1 MEHFLKQI
9 FFGNSMRSYLVVLA
23 TILFALIIKKFISKY
38 LARIVYRIFSKKDKV
53 NHRDAFISLIL
64 PPLELFLFL
73 FIAFTAFDALNFPKE
88 FDFHIYR
95 VTFFEAIDSVTNASL
110 IIVFIWLCLRVI
122 DFIALVMADK
132 ALLTKE
138 AADRQILLFF
148 KDFLKVLLVL
158 AGVLMVLKFSFQRD
172 VSGLLTG
179 LSLVG
184 AAVAFATKES
194 IENLIASF
202 IIFFDKPFRVG
213 DFVKVQ
219 SFAGT
224 VEKIGL
230 RSTKIRSAAKTLLTI
245 PNKQMV
251 DSVVD
256 NVTLTTQRMAE
267 LRVELGLTTSPT
279 QIDNLL
285 NAIRTYLKQN
295 NQVVSSMV
303 NLVDAGKKA
312 HIISALYYVKMPQE
326 YSDFLL
332 LCEGVN
338 LFAIQKVQELGIDLA
353 AANTEVHVKNMDQ
366 KEQN

>member
-1 MEHFLKQI
+1 MRQFLQQI
-9 FFGNSMRSYLVVLA
+9 IWGNSVRSYLVVLA
-23 TILFALIIKKFISKY
+23 TIVLAFIVKRFISKY
-38 LARIVYRIFSKKDKV
+38 LARIIYRLFSKKGKV
-53 NHRDAFISLIL
+53 YHREAFISLIL

-88 FDFHIYR
+88 FDFRIYK
-95 VTFFEAIDSVTNASL
+95 VTFYEAIDSLTNASL

-122 DFIALVMADK
+122 DFIAIILADK
-132 ALLTKE
+132 ALVSKE
-138 AADRQILLFF
+138 AGDRQILLFF

-158 AGVLMVLKFSFQRD
+158 AGVLMVLKFSFHRD

-219 SFAGT
+219 SFSGT

-230 RSTKIRSAAKTLLTI
+230 RSTKIRSAGKTLLTI

-267 LRVELGLTTSPT
+267 LRMELGLTTTSQ
-279 QIDNLL
+279 QIQDLL
-285 NAIRTYLKQN
+285 NAIRAYLQQN
-295 NQVVSSMV
+295 SQVASCMV

-338 LFAIQKVQELGIDLA
+338 LFGIQKVQELGIDLA
-353 AANTEVHVKNMDQ
+353 AANTEVHVKNISD
-366 KEQN
+366 NAS

>member
-1 MEHFLKQI
+1 MEQFLKQV
-9 FFGNSMRSYLVVLA
+9 FLGNSMRSYMVVLA
-23 TILFALIIKKFISKY
+23 TIILAFIVKRFISKY
-38 LARIVYRIFSKKDKV
+38 LAKIIYRIFTKKGKI

-64 PPLELFLFL
+64 PPLELFLLL

-88 FDFHIYR
+88 FDFHIYK
-95 VTFFEAIDSVTNASL
+95 VTFFEAIDSLSNAAL
-110 IIVFIWLCLRVI
+110 IIVFIWLCLRII
-122 DFIALVMADK
+122 DFITLVMADK
-132 ALLTKE
+132 AATSKE
-138 AADRQILLFF
+138 AADRQVLLFF

-267 LRVELGLTTSPT
+267 LRMELGLTTTPT
-279 QIDNLL
+279 QMNNLL
-285 NAIRTYLKQN
+285 NAIRTYLRQN
-295 NQVVSSMV
+295 NQVASSMV

-332 LCEGVN
+332 LCESVN

-353 AANTEVHVKNMDQ
+353 AANTEVHVKNISSTP
-366 KEQN
+366 QN

>member
-1 MEHFLKQI
+1 
-9 FFGNSMRSYLVVLA
+9 VVLA
-23 TILFALIIKKFISKY
+23 TIVLAFIVKRFISKY
-38 LARIVYRIFSKKDKV
+38 LARIIYRLFSKKGKV
-53 NHRDAFISLIL
+53 YHREAFISLIL

-73 FIAFTAFDALNFPKE
+73 FIAFTAFDALNFPKG
-88 FDFHIYR
+88 FDVRIYK
-95 VTFFEAIDSVTNASL
+95 VTFYEAIDSLTNASL
-110 IIVFIWLCLRVI
+110 IIVFNWLCLRVI
-122 DFIALVMADK
+122 DFIAIILADT
-132 ALLTKE
+132 ALASKE
-138 AADRQILLFF
+138 AGDRQILLFV

-158 AGVLMVLKFSFQRD
+158 AGVLMVLKFSFHRD

-219 SFAGT
+219 SFSGT

-230 RSTKIRSAAKTLLTI
+230 RSTKISSAGKTLLTI

-256 NVTLTTQRMAE
+256 NVSHTTQRMAE
-267 LRVELGLTTSPT
+267 LRMELGLTTTSQ
-279 QIDNLL
+279 QIQDLL
-285 NAIRTYLKQN
+285 NAIRAYIQQN
-295 NQVVSSMV
+295 SQDASCMV

-312 HIISALYYVKMPQE
+312 LIIGALYYVKMPRE

-332 LCEGVN
+332 LGEGVN
-338 LFAIQKVQELGIDLA
+338 LFGIQKVQELGNDLA
-353 AANTEVHVKNMDQ
+353 AANTEVHVKNISD
-366 KEQN
+366 NAS